1 MRAHSWR
8 LEEPGPVPGNAGMRG
23 GPGRGAPGG
32 PGTPDSTGAR
42 SPETGADG
50 LPFRVRPPPRPES
63 GDIAARDRV
72 ILSDHDLAVIREAVA
87 RARQDGK
94 DDQQDAAVG
103 QHGTGP
109 GPGPPADE
117 PRETR
122 PPEPRYSAPPPAVTQ
137 ALPPANPAPPWGTV
151 LATTI
156 RLRARQRFWPATTR
170 WRVISALILAAV
182 LFCGGA
188 VTVALGHGTIAG
200 KGAAGSAQLA
210 GTGRAGTGT
219 ANGGQPP
226 GDAAA
231 AVAAAAAARTAAA
244 AWLARQVAPAAIVA
258 CDPQMCAV
266 LQSKGIPAG
275 RLLLLGAGNAGPL
288 GSDVIV
294 STAAVREE
302 FGSRLTSV
310 YAPVALA
317 TFGSGSAQVA
327 VRVIAAD
334 GSAAYLRSLHADAA
348 ARRAVGALLL
358 RNPHVRVSPAGRR
371 ELAAGQ
377 VDARLLSAIGA
388 LATPYHVDITG
399 FGTPAAGAS
408 PGVPLRWA
416 DISPIPAGRAR
427 DATTLD
433 SVKRFL
439 LAQQPPFRPADV
451 TTVRLASGQAVLHV
465 EFTAP
470 SPLGLLGAP

>member
-1 MRAHSWR
+1 MRAR
-8 LEEPGPVPGNAGMRG
+8 
-23 GPGRGAPGG
+23 PGRGAPGG

-50 LPFRVRPPPRPES
+50 LPFRVRPPRRPES
-63 GDIAARDRV
+63 SGIAAHDRV
-72 ILSDHDLAVIREAVA
+72 ILSDHDLAVIRKAVA
-87 RARQDGK
+87 RARQDGTG
-94 DDQQDAAVG
+94 DQQDAAAG
-103 QHGTGP
+103 QHGPGP
-109 GPGPPADE
+109 GPGPPAE
-117 PRETR
+117 EARETR
-122 PPEPRYSAPPPAVTQ
+122 PPEPRYPAPPPAITQ
-137 ALPPANPAPPWGTV
+137 ALPAADPAPPWGTV
-151 LATTI
+151 PASTI
-156 RLRARQRFWPATTR
+156 RLRARQRLWPATTR
-170 WRVISALILAAV
+170 WRVISALILAAA

-188 VTVALGHGTIAG
+188 GTVALGRGTIAG
-200 KGAAGSAQLA
+200 KGA
-210 GTGRAGTGT
+210 

-226 GDAAA
+226 GDAAI
-231 AVAAAAAARTAAA
+231 AAAAAARTAAA
-244 AWLARQVAPAAIVA
+244 AWMARQVAPAAIVA

-275 RLLLLGAGNAGPL
+275 RLLVLGAGNAGPL

-327 VRVIAAD
+327 VRVVAAD
-334 GSAAYLRSLHADAA
+334 GSAAYRRSLHADVT
-348 ARRAVGALLL
+348 ARRAAGALLL

-377 VDARLLSAIGA
+377 VDARLLSALGA
-388 LATPYHVDITG
+388 LASLYRVDVAG
-399 FGTPAAGAS
+399 FGAPAAGAD

-416 DISPIPAGRAR
+416 DISPVPAGRGR
-427 DATTLD
+427 DAATLN

-439 LAQQPPFRPADV
+439 LAQQAPFRPADV
-451 TTVRLASGQAVLHV
+451 TPVRLASGQAVLHV
-465 EFTAP
+465 EYTAP
-470 SPLGLLGAP
+470 NPLGLLGAPN

>member
-1 MRAHSWR
+1 MRAR
-8 LEEPGPVPGNAGMRG
+8 
-23 GPGRGAPGG
+23 PGRGAPGG
-32 PGTPDSTGAR
+32 PGMPDSTGAR

-50 LPFRVRPPPRPES
+50 LPFRVRPPRRPES

-72 ILSDHDLAVIREAVA
+72 ILSDHDLAVIGRAVA
-87 RARQDGK
+87 RVRQDGT
-94 DDQQDAAVG
+94 DDRQDAAAG
-103 QHGTGP
+103 GSGP
-109 GPGPPADE
+109 GPGPDPPAEE

-122 PPEPRYSAPPPAVTQ
+122 PPEPRCPAPPPAITQ
-137 ALPPANPAPPWGTV
+137 ALPAANQAPPWGTV

-156 RLRARQRFWPATTR
+156 RLRARERFWPATTR
-170 WRVISALILAAV
+170 WRVFSALILAAV

-188 VTVALGHGTIAG
+188 VTVALTRGTIAG
-200 KGAAGSAQLA
+200 KGAAGSAQRA
-210 GTGRAGTGT
+210 GTGRAGTGA

-226 GDAAA
+226 GAAA
-231 AVAAAAAARTAAA
+231 IAAAAAARTAAA
-244 AWLARQVAPAAIVA
+244 AWMARQVAPAAIVA

-327 VRVIAAD
+327 VRVVAAD
-334 GSAAYLRSLHADAA
+334 GSAAYRRSLHADAA

-358 RNPHVRVSPAGRR
+358 RNPGLRVSPAGRGD
-371 ELAAGQ
+371 LAAGQ

-388 LATPYHVDITG
+388 LASLYRVDITG
-399 FGTPAAGAS
+399 FGAPAAGAS
-408 PGVPLRWA
+408 PGVPLRSA
-416 DISPIPAGRAR
+416 DMSPVPARRGR
-427 DATTLD
+427 DAAALN

-439 LAQQPPFRPADV
+439 LAQQANFRPADV
-451 TTVRLASGQAVLHV
+451 TTVRLASGQTVLHV

-470 SPLGLLGAP
+470 SPLGLLGP

>member
-1 MRAHSWR
+1 MRA
-8 LEEPGPVPGNAGMRG
+8 

-50 LPFRVRPPPRPES
+50 LPFRVRPPRRPES
-63 GDIAARDRV
+63 SGIAAHDRV
-72 ILSDHDLAVIREAVA
+72 ILSDHDLAVIRKAVA
-87 RARQDGK
+87 RARQDGTG
-94 DDQQDAAVG
+94 DQQDAAAG
-103 QHGTGP
+103 QHGPGP
-109 GPGPPADE
+109 GPGPPAE
-117 PRETR
+117 EARETR
-122 PPEPRYSAPPPAVTQ
+122 PPEPQYPAPPPAIAR
-137 ALPPANPAPPWGTV
+137 ALPAADPAPPWGTV
-151 LATTI
+151 PASTI

-170 WRVISALILAAV
+170 WRVISALILAAA

-188 VTVALGHGTIAG
+188 GTVALGRGTIAG
-200 KGAAGSAQLA
+200 KGA
-210 GTGRAGTGT
+210 

-226 GDAAA
+226 GDAAI
-231 AVAAAAAARTAAA
+231 AAAAAARTAAA
-244 AWLARQVAPAAIVA
+244 AWMARQVAPAAIVA
-258 CDPQMCAV
+258 CDPQMCAA

-275 RLLLLGAGNAGPL
+275 RLLVLGAGNAGPL

-327 VRVIAAD
+327 VRVVAAD
-334 GSAAYLRSLHADAA
+334 GSAAYRRSLHADVT
-348 ARRAVGALLL
+348 ARRAAGALLL

-377 VDARLLSAIGA
+377 VDARLLSALGA
-388 LATPYHVDITG
+388 LASLYRVDVAG
-399 FGTPAAGAS
+399 FGAPAAGAD

-416 DISPIPAGRAR
+416 DISPVPAGRGR
-427 DATTLD
+427 DAATLD
-433 SVKRFL
+433 SVTRFL
-439 LAQQPPFRPADV
+439 LAQQAPFRPADV
-451 TTVRLASGQAVLHV
+451 TPVRLASGQAVLHV
-465 EFTAP
+465 EYTAP
-470 SPLGLLGAP
+470 NPLGLLGAPN